1 MFTLHLAGSEVR
13 ALRMDGDRLCIE
25 FSAACVAREA
35 ADVQASGQD
44 RHEMGYLKPLSLWLD
59 GVQWHPQ
66 EQTASL
72 TDCFGAVAQGQVR
85 IDGQA
90 IAALRLPLAERG
102 VIDLTLSMQARDT
115 WCCTARQLRCDIPD
129 NARFIASMA
138 C

>member
-35 ADVQASGQD
+35 ADVQACGLD
-44 RHEMGYLKPLSLWLD
+44 RHEMGYLQPLSLWLD
-59 GVQWHPQ
+59 EVQWHPPGQ
-66 EQTASL
+66 AVALNE
-72 TDCFGAVAQGQVR
+72 CFGAVAAGTWQ

-90 IAALRLPLAERG
+90 IKALPLPQRHEG
-102 VIDLTLSMQARDT
+102 QIGLTLSMQARDT
-115 WCCTARQLRCDIPD
+115 WQCTARQLRCDIPD
-129 NARFIASMA
+129 DARFIASMA